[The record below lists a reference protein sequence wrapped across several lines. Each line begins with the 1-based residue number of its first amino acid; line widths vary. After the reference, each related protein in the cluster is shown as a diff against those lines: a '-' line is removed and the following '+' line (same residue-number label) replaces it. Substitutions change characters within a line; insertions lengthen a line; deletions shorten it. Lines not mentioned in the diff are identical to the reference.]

1 MDQNIN
7 NKGTDGIYKNKNK
20 NIIYCFINEKIKKE
34 ENQKYFVSIKNNN
47 KEQYVGALTNNLK
60 KELFGYSL
68 FNQGDEYLGEIHEEK
83 KDGFGIYI
91 FKIKDNNN
99 QDKQDIYIGN
109 FTNNT
114 MNGKGIYINI
124 IEEKDITKGEMN
136 KYICYIGT
144 FENGL
149 FKKGKIYFYNPELE
163 KLYFKNDENEESNFF
178 IEKKKDT
185 ILVSKGIM
193 KNDKLCEGIMIN
205 FIIKD
210 DKEIIEKKFSFKK
223 KDNSQYI
230 FQNFNDGKFEKEII
244 DEFNKYKL
252 DFIKYNNIIV
262 KLVNDIIGIFVD
274 FKRDINYS
282 QYVIQNNFKK
292 NILDENTENILF
304 A

>member
-1 MDQNIN
+1 MFTIN
-7 NKGTDGIYKNKNK
+7 N
-20 NIIYCFINEKIKKE
+20 
-34 ENQKYFVSIKNNN
+34 V
-47 KEQYVGALTNNLK
+47 
-60 KELFGYSL
+60 
-68 FNQGDEYLGEIHEEK
+68 
-83 KDGFGIYI
+83 
-91 FKIKDNNN
+91 
-99 QDKQDIYIGN
+99 
-109 FTNNT
+109 
-114 MNGKGIYINI
+114 
-124 IEEKDITKGEMN
+124 
-136 KYICYIGT
+136 
-144 FENGL
+144 
-149 FKKGKIYFYNPELE
+149 
-163 KLYFKNDENEESNFF
+163 
-178 IEKKKDT
+178 
-185 ILVSKGIM
+185 
-193 KNDKLCEGIMIN
+193 N

-262 KLVNDIIGIFVD
+262 KLVKDIIGIFVD